1 MLSWWTSRGTWM
13 RNVSAIFG
21 AKIAGSGKRVV
32 IIGTVRYPYSST
44 EQASNCGRASVVGAA
59 GIFRFAT
66 QKKTWEIILDA
77 ARGGGPVEKV
87 LWQTIHR
94 LIRNTKR
101 QGRFVS
107 TSRNLK
113 QRLLDRVGHPKC
125 CRDTMRTSFYRL
137 RGLPSWE
144 VVAVDADYW
153 YSMRP
158 QFLAF
163 NLPNIT

>member
-1 MLSWWTSRGTWM
+1 MLSWIGKKGGYHWNSP
-13 RNVSAIFG
+13 VSIFIDRT
-21 AKIAGSGKRVV
+21 KIKLW
-32 IIGTVRYPYSST
+32 SSI
-44 EQASNCGRASVVGAA
+44 CGRSRRNFPHCHA
-59 GIFRFAT
+59 
-66 QKKTWEIILDA
+66 KKNLGNYS
-77 ARGGGPVEKV
+77 RCCKGGGPVEKI

-94 LIRNTKR
+94 WIRNTKR

-113 QRLLDRVGHPKC
+113 QRLLDRVGRLKC
-125 CRDTMRTSFYRL
+125 CRDTMRTNFYRL